1 MSRFDQIRI
10 AILKDETL
18 WKGWSHVRRIVFDY
32 IRPDDGKT
40 ELEWEVFDRGEAVAI
55 LLYDPKRRVV
65 VMVRQFRIPVH
76 LMGDLGF
83 LLEVPAGSMEHGE
96 NPTETVCREAM
107 EETGY
112 QIDKP
117 RHLFSAYTSPGAVTE
132 KVHFYFAR
140 VEAGHKVGNG
150 GGLAEEHEDIEIT
163 ELSLDEA
170 MAMISDGRIC
180 DAKTIMLL
188 QWAALNPDA
197 LSP

>member
-10 AILKDETL
+10 TILKDETL

-32 IRPDDGKT
+32 IRPDDSKV

-55 LLYDPKRRVV
+55 LLYDPQRRAV

-76 LMGDLGF
+76 LMGDHAF

-96 NPTETVCREAM
+96 DPAETVCREAM

-112 QIDKP
+112 QIEKP
-117 RHLFSAYTSPGAVTE
+117 RHLFSAYASPGAVTE
-132 KVHFYFAR
+132 KVHFFFAR
-140 VEAGHKVGNG
+140 VHVDHKIAEG

-163 ELSLDEA
+163 DVPLEA
-170 MAMISDGRIC
+170 ALQMIEDGRIM

-188 QWAALNPDA
+188 QWAALNPA
-197 LSP
+197 ILSG